1 MIVIG
6 FFTFNPSAGIDQAR
20 LDTKLEFNADQTLI
34 YVDDNIVA
42 KLDGFHTGIGDRITL
57 NPW

>member
-34 YVDDNIVA
+34 YVDDDVFA
-42 KLDGFHTGIGDRITL
+42 KLGGVHSGIGDSITL
-57 NPW
+57 NPL

>member
-34 YVDDNIVA
+34 YVDDNVVA

-57 NPW
+57 TPW